1 MPRAVVVEAAADGGG
16 GGDPMDRVVLRDKAK
31 PTPAPGEI
39 LVRITIRPVNPS
51 DVATIQRQG
60 LAGQLPLV
68 PGEEG
73 AGVVEEVGP
82 GVSKFK
88 RGQRVVAL
96 VFFRRAARWEGTWQ
110 EYLLVKAV
118 DAVPIPDT
126 ISDEAAAQ
134 FVINPWTVYGMLND
148 AAVPEGEYL
157 LQTAAASVIGRQ
169 MIQLAKH
176 RGIRT
181 INLVRREEQKEQL
194 HSIGA
199 NAVINFETE
208 DVVARVKEIT
218 QGHLAYTAVDAVG
231 GELTKRVAASVRK
244 EGTVFIYGDL
254 AGPSFCVDVADVLQ
268 RGVRIL
274 GWNLDTRVTREEDK
288 RKIAREMFQLLE
300 ERVVVPFAGE
310 KFDLADFR
318 TAIRK
323 SQETGRSGKVFLV
336 G

>member
-1 MPRAVVVEAAADGGG
+1 MPRAVVVEAAVNGD
-16 GGDPMDRVVLRDKAK
+16 GGDPLDCVVLRDKAK

-60 LAGQLPLV
+60 LAEQLPLV

-118 DAVPIPDT
+118 DAVPIPDA

-199 NAVINFETE
+199 DAVINFETE

-218 QGHLAYTAVDAVG
+218 QGRLAYTAVDAVG

-254 AGPSFCVDVADVLQ
+254 AGPSFCVDIADVLQ

-288 RKIAREMFQLLE
+288 RKIAREMFRLLE